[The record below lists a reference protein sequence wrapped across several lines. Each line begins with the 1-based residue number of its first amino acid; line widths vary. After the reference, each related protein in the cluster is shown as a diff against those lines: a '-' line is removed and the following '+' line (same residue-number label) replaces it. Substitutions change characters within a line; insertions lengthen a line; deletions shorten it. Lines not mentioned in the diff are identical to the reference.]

1 MWCLNACLK
10 SSPLIGSPFIALGG
24 GFSVPEPAYSSCVWT
39 GKTGPQTSQ
48 GLRLFLTKFTPARL
62 VLEVAQPL
70 NHTRLCLPLD
80 GVDAPLARL
89 AGPPAMAI
97 QTARPACRHSAMR
110 CCCTIEMT
118 RHPSRPS
125 KGRHRQPFASTA
137 VEGGRCLKFCFAWAP
152 ASAVL
157 LADEQSWLAERTKSS
172 SSIISAHCSLLT
184 AHCLPTAH
192 CPELAGGSEPY
203 ETRFCPLRCR
213 GHLFDLCV
221 PSVQLHY
228 SHLKK
233 EFRIH
238 R

>member
-1 MWCLNACLK
+1 LYAGGYSQRCNIDRLWVRLTSAMWCLNACLK

-118 RHPSRPS
+118 RYPSRPS

-184 AHCLPTAH
+184 AHCLPTAQSWQ
-192 CPELAGGSEPY
+192 EARSLMRQGFA
-203 ETRFCPLRCR
+203 R
-213 GHLFDLCV
+213 
-221 PSVQLHY
+221 
-228 SHLKK
+228 
-233 EFRIH
+233 
-238 R
+238 